1 MGRLSCGLTIPG
13 VFERDGRYYRVQ
25 SQGSA
30 KKWVAL
36 SRIDEGREALYRALY
51 ELEQPR
57 PGSIAELLTAYRALG
72 MDELSAATRAD
83 YHRILPRL
91 ERVFGKMLIG
101 ALRPS
106 QVAVFLEKR
115 RKAGKGAVRAN
126 RERAVLA
133 SAYRFAMRQGW
144 VESNPCRGVP
154 RNTERP
160 RKRYVTDEELLQAIE
175 HSPVQFQG
183 LLWGAYLTGARQGEI
198 IAWRR
203 SEHLKPEGIVYVES
217 KTRKLRHIAWSTSL
231 REVVRQAMER
241 FPDKE
246 LVFTNRFGA
255 PWTVWAINSQM
266 ARLEKDH
273 GVTWAFRDLRAKAQT
288 DAEHSVLGH
297 GPAMEAVYRKVIRTR
312 PVS

>member
-1 MGRLSCGLTIPG
+1 MGKLSCGLTIPG
-13 VFERDGRYYRVQ
+13 VFESNGRYFRVQ
-25 SQGSA
+25 SAEGRQ
-30 KKWVAL
+30 KWVAL
-36 SRIDEGREALYRALY
+36 SRVDEGREALYRALY

-57 PGSIAELLTAYRALG
+57 PGTITELLTAYRALG
-72 MDELSAATRAD
+72 MDELSAATRVD

-91 ERVFGKMLIG
+91 ERVFGRMPIG

-115 RKAGKGAVRAN
+115 RKAGRGAVRAN

-160 RKRYVTDEELLQAIE
+160 RKRYVTDEELLHAIE
-175 HSPVQFQG
+175 HSPSQFQD
-183 LLWGAYLTGARQGEI
+183 LLWGAYYTGARQGEI
-198 IAWRR
+198 IAWNR
-203 SEHLKPEGIVYVES
+203 SQHLKPEGIVYVES
-217 KTRKLRHIAWSTSL
+217 KTRKLRHIAWSDTL
-231 REVVRQAMER
+231 RDIVRRAMER
-241 FPDKE
+241 QPDKE
-246 LVFTNRFGA
+246 FVFTNRFGN

-266 ARLEKDH
+266 ARLEIDH
-273 GVTWAFRDLRAKAQT
+273 GVTWAFRDLRAKAQS